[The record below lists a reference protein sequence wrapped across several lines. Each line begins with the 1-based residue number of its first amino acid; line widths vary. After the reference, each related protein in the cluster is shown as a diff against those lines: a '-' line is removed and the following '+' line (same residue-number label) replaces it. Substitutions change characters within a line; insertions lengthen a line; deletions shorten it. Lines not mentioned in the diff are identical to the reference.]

1 MEDLHHLDTMITNLS
16 TLRGIKS
23 DYVHRN
29 RISTDIIIDSM
40 SAKNLLDK
48 LCFSRDIFVKD
59 KDSLKGYIQN
69 ISIDPFGLLFTSEIQ
84 VLLAI

>member
-1 MEDLHHLDTMITNLS
+1 MITNLS

-29 RISTDIIIDSM
+29 RISTDVIIESM
-40 SAKNLLDK
+40 SAKTLLDK
-48 LCFSRDIFVKD
+48 LCFSKDILIKD

-69 ISIDPFGLLFTSEIQ
+69 ISVDPFGLLLTFEIQ
-84 VLLAI
+84 VKFRLLNYFCYQI